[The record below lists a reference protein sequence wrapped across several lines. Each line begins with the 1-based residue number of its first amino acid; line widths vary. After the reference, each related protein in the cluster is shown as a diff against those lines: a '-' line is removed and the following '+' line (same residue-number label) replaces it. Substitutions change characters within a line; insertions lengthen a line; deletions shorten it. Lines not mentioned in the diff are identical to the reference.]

1 MKSLPS
7 ELLVEKNKLATP
19 NAWLLF
25 MDVVLPDEGETEFH
39 LVNNTENITFR
50 GREYTAINFD
60 IDPDQQTSKGEIP
73 TLSLRVSNVTR
84 ILQAYLE
91 ELNGAL
97 GASATVMIVSSG
109 HLTSDYA
116 ELTLNYDVLGAEA
129 SDLWVTFHLGAPNPM
144 RRRFPLYRYIA
155 NHCGWSYRSVECAYG
170 GVLATCKRTL
180 ADCRAHGNSRRYGGF
195 PGLNGA
201 VRLA

>member
-7 ELLVEKNKLATP
+7 ELLDEKNKLATP

-25 MDVVLPDEGETEFH
+25 MDVVLPDEDATEFH
-39 LVNNTENITFR
+39 LVNNTEDLTFQ
-50 GREYTAINFD
+50 GQLYTAINFD
-60 IDPDQQTSKGEIP
+60 IDPDQQSSKGEIP

-97 GASATVMIVSSG
+97 GANVTLRIVNTANLASNY
-109 HLTSDYA
+109 T
-116 ELTLNYDVLGAEA
+116 ELTLEYDVLGAETN
-129 SDLWVTFHLGAPNPM
+129 DLWVTFHLGAPNPL

-155 NHCGWSYRSVECAYG
+155 NHCGWSYKSAECAYA
-170 GVLATCKRTL
+170 GVLLTCKRTL
-180 ADCRAHGNSRRYGGF
+180 TDCRLHANSKRYGGF